1 MFYHIKKYKKTY
13 FILFISF
20 LVMIVCLTYWANQI
34 IINKSKDFTTDDI
47 NNVKPVKVA
56 LLLGTGKNLKS
67 GKPNAY
73 FFNRIDATVALFKQK
88 KITYLIISGDNS
100 RANYNEPLDMKLEL
114 AKQGV
119 DTSKVYLDYAG
130 FRTYDSVIRAKEIFG
145 QDTILFISQAFHNQR
160 AIYIAQQNGMLAYG
174 YNAKDVTA
182 FSGFRTKIRE
192 LLARNKVFLDQWF
205 NTKPKFLGERISIP

>member
-1 MFYHIKKYKKTY
+1 
-13 FILFISF
+13 
-20 LVMIVCLTYWANQI
+20 MIVCLTYWANQI

-67 GKPNAY
+67 GKQNAY
-73 FFNRIDATVALFKQK
+73 FFNRIDATVALFKQQ